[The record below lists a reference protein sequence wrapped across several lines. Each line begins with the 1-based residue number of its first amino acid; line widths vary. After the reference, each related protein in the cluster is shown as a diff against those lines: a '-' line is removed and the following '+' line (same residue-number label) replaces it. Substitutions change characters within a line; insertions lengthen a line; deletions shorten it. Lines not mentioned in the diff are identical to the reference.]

1 MTRTEFKSRCRA
13 AGVYAWQVAESYGC
27 TEFTLS
33 RMLRHP
39 VEGEKEERLIAAIEQ
54 AAEEANADD

>member
-1 MTRTEFKSRCRA
+1 MTKAEFRNRCRA
-13 AGVYAWQVAESYGC
+13 AGVYAWQVAEALEC
-27 TEFTLS
+27 AEATLS

-54 AAEEANADD
+54 AAKEADK